1 MLHHR
6 LCGAWFG
13 IVFYNLDPF
22 GECSDEEIW
31 NALRLASLDEFV
43 KSMDDGL
50 DSIVAERL
58 FIHQSSIIHFHS
70 HSLCVFDDKQM
81 VRI

>member
-1 MLHHR
+1 MITGSVR
-6 LCGAWFG
+6 
-13 IVFYNLDPF
+13 YNLDPF

-31 NALRLASLDEFV
+31 NALRLASLDGFV

-58 FIHQSSIIHFHS
+58 FIHSSIHS
-70 HSLCVFDDKQM
+70 FLSCLFLM
-81 VRI
+81 INRW

>member
-1 MLHHR
+1 MMTGSMR
-6 LCGAWFG
+6 
-13 IVFYNLDPF
+13 YNLDPF

-58 FIHQSSIIHFHS
+58 FIHSF
-70 HSLCVFDDKQM
+70 SLLFVCLFLM
-81 VRI
+81 INRW

>member
-1 MLHHR
+1 MR
-6 LCGAWFG
+6 
-13 IVFYNLDPF
+13 YNLDPF

-58 FIHQSSIIHFHS
+58 FIHQSSFIFI
-70 HSLCVFDDKQM
+70 LCVFVFDDKQM

>member
-1 MLHHR
+1 MR
-6 LCGAWFG
+6 
-13 IVFYNLDPF
+13 YNLDPF

-58 FIHQSSIIHFHS
+58 FIHSFINHS
-70 HSLCVFDDKQM
+70 FSFFVCS
-81 VRI
+81 

>member
-1 MLHHR
+1 MR
-6 LCGAWFG
+6 
-13 IVFYNLDPF
+13 YNLDPF

-58 FIHQSSIIHFHS
+58 FIHTILISFH
-70 HSLCVFDDKQM
+70 HD
-81 VRI
+81 

>member
-1 MLHHR
+1 MR
-6 LCGAWFG
+6 
-13 IVFYNLDPF
+13 YNLDPF

-58 FIHQSSIIHFHS
+58 FIHSSINNHS
-70 HSLCVFDDKQM
+70 FSFFVCS
-81 VRI
+81 